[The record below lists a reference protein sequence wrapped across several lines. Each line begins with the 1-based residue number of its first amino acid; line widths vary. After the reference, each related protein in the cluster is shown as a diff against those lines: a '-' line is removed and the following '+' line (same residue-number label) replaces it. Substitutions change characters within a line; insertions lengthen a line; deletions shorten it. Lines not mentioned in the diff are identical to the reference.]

1 MVLPVLEN
9 CRLDVAAAVGRDLLL
24 GRRKYCKAKLLRD
37 RAGLPPAHQVS
48 PGASYWQNLE
58 QLPKPKAPCLVPAP
72 ELQRET
78 KTSVPGLECE
88 PLLLLRCACMHT
100 HTDTHMDTQMQI
112 YTNGYTHRYKHR
124 FTQIYTHRYRY
135 TGRYTYRYTQV
146 DIHTDIKRFTKI
158 YTQKYKYTRTTHKYT
173 RYAHTQKHRYTQT
186 HTHR

>member
-100 HTDTHMDTQMQI
+100 HRYTH
-112 YTNGYTHRYKHR
+112 GYTDA
-124 FTQIYTHRYRY
+124 
-135 TGRYTYRYTQV
+135 
-146 DIHTDIKRFTKI
+146 DIHKWI
-158 YTQKYKYTRTTHKYT
+158 YTQI
-173 RYAHTQKHRYTQT
+173 
-186 HTHR
+186 